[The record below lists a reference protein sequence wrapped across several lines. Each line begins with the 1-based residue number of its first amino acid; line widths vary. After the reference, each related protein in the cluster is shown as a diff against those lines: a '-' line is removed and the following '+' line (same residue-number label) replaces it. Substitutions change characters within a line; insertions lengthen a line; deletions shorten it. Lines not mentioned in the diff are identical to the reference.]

1 MGVTEGPHKLIS
13 SDNIIPD
20 ASILQNRMYRDE
32 IITSIDELRIKLA
45 SRKVDKKG
53 IQNNLKLMKMRKEAV
68 ANEDLEIVERE
79 LGEITMDIENPTHRL
94 QKSVQV
100 IVTIYTVATLIAFGF
115 LTSSASIMLPSFN
128 IPYSVLLM
136 GLIGSL
142 VSMYVKLHNIGTL
155 EPSECYLTAWF
166 IINPPIAVVMAGIF
180 FGIVQMFLPIIPM
193 DLIDESWPF
202 WILAWIVGLNNWVFI
217 FEKISG
223 IASKNSLYYRR
234 YSGDIP
240 GDQQGIARTLKGA

>member
-1 MGVTEGPHKLIS
+1 MAVTEGPHKLIS
-13 SDNIIPD
+13 SDREKTIQENTM
-20 ASILQNRMYRDE
+20 SNSRMYRDE
-32 IITSIDELRIKLA
+32 IIKNIDELRRKLA

-53 IQNNLKLMKMRKEAV
+53 IQNNLKLMKMREEAV
-68 ANEDLEIVERE
+68 ASDDLDIVERE
-79 LGEITMDIENPTHRL
+79 LSEITMDIENPTHRM
-94 QKSVQV
+94 QKSVSI
-100 IVTIYTVATLIAFGF
+100 IVTLYTVGTLIAFLF

-142 VSMYVKLHNIGTL
+142 VSMYVKLHNIGKL
-155 EPSECYLTAWF
+155 EPTNYDLTVWF

-217 FEKISG
+217 FERVSG
-223 IASKNSLYYRR
+223 FAGKSTTKR
-234 YSGDIP
+234 
-240 GDQQGIARTLKGA
+240 K